1 MNGEEW
7 SQWLDFDKVNIDSV
21 PESAGVFVMHAS
33 MKMLYIGA
41 SQNIRE
47 GLVERLS
54 NECSSKAKRFRYM
67 LTQSPDIQK
76 DSLLKD
82 YAEKHQGNLPLCN
95 GD

>member
-33 MKMLYIGA
+33 MKVLYIGA